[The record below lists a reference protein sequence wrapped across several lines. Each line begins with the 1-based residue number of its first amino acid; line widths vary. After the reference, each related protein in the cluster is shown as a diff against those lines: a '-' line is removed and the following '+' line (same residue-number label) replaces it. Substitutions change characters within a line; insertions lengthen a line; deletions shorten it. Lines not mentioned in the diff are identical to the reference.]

1 MKHISCVAF
10 STPSKKVKNN
20 VIMQDKIYE
29 KKCYIM
35 EELCLEERLM
45 ILNPL
50 QKL

>member
-29 KKCYIM
+29 KKCYH
-35 EELCLEERLM
+35 EGTLFGRATDDS
-45 ILNPL
+45 
-50 QKL
+50 